1 MTKDILTASVIT
13 HRGSYRLR
21 TAAMCY
27 SFKWMPN
34 SQRLYYVHIVR
45 YSLNIVMF
53 VVLAFSVAVGI
64 MKELRCN
71 NRACFTENSATNAW
85 NLNFNDGNFG
95 NNNKT
100 NENSV
105 RPVSAFDRI
114 HFMCLR
120 IIELTMITGVN
131 SSLIIGIS
139 NELW

>member
-1 MTKDILTASVIT
+1 
-13 HRGSYRLR
+13 
-21 TAAMCY
+21 
-27 SFKWMPN
+27 
-34 SQRLYYVHIVR
+34 
-45 YSLNIVMF
+45 MF
-53 VVLAFSVAVGI
+53 VVLAFSVMVGI

-85 NLNFNDGNFG
+85 NLNFNDGNFN

>member
-1 MTKDILTASVIT
+1 MTKDILTASGIT

-21 TAAMCY
+21 TTAMCC

-34 SQRLYYVHIVR
+34 SQRLCHVHIVR

-53 VVLAFSVAVGI
+53 VVLAFSVTMGI

-85 NLNFNDGNFG
+85 NLNFNNGNFN

-100 NENSV
+100 NENLV
-105 RPVSAFDRI
+105 RPVSASDRI
-114 HFMCLR
+114 HKTINKVCAPILEWYNR
-120 IIELTMITGVN
+120 RYITEYIFV
-131 SSLIIGIS
+131 
-139 NELW
+139 LW